1 MIAYARRQLTV
12 PIALLAAALL
22 LGGAAAPASAEP
34 DDERM
39 PAAGAAD
46 VSIQAISGQLLGQLG
61 STGQSANVLFSY
73 TCPANTVAYVT
84 ADVTQSSTT
93 VEGQGGEWVNCTGA
107 PAQRRVT
114 VTPTGTKAFS
124 VPKKD
129 RGMAVDL
136 LITGLTEP
144 VHTDLVFTWP

>member
-1 MIAYARRQLTV
+1 MST
-12 PIALLAAALL
+12 ALLGAALL
-22 LGGAAAPASAEP
+22 LGSTAAPAAAEP
-34 DDERM
+34 ADATD
-39 PAAGAAD
+39 D

-61 STGQSANVLFSY
+61 NTGQSANVLFSY
-73 TCPANTVAYVT
+73 TCPTGTVAYVT
-84 ADVTQSSTT
+84 ADVTQTSTT

-124 VPKKD
+124 VLKKD
-129 RGMAVDL
+129 RGMAVSL

-144 VHTDLVFTWP
+144 VHTDLTFTWP